1 MFGRL
6 DRAVQTRVFGQ
17 ILIMP
22 EFIPLITEAEIQA
35 KVSEI
40 GHQIARD
47 YKDKDLVLVGILK
60 GSFIF
65 LSDLSRR
72 ISIDHDIDFMGASS
86 YEGTSSSG
94 QIVFT
99 KQPDLELK
107 DRDILLVEDIV
118 DTGKTLLKIVEFVNL
133 LNPRSVKICT
143 LIDKKERRKTSVAVS
158 YSCFSLEKGFIVGY
172 GLDYNERYRNLP
184 AIYDLKL

>member
-1 MFGRL
+1 
-6 DRAVQTRVFGQ
+6 
-17 ILIMP
+17 MP
-22 EFIPLITEAEIQA
+22 EFIPLISEQEIRNRIQ
-35 KVSEI
+35 EI
-40 GHQIARD
+40 GKQIALD

-65 LSDLSRR
+65 LSDLTRH

-86 YEGTSSSG
+86 YQGTRSSG

-107 DRDILLVEDIV
+107 NRDILLVEDIV
-118 DTGKTLLKIVEFVNL
+118 DTGKTLLKIIEFINL
-133 LNPRSVKICT
+133 LNPRSVKICS
-143 LIDKKERRKTSVAVS
+143 LINKNERRQVHIDVA